1 MYGSSSRDLEIA
13 TTERTE
19 DTPWLASMAR
29 LVLTTECPE
38 RLACVASV
46 ASPGLTSLSP
56 GARSVARLLTSTILD
71 TGLVTGGRR
80 GRVIRAA
87 SAGRLWPQQC
97 MMYKCID

>member
-1 MYGSSSRDLEIA
+1 M
-13 TTERTE
+13 
-19 DTPWLASMAR
+19 LAPIAR

-87 SAGRLWPQQC
+87 SVGRMWPQQC